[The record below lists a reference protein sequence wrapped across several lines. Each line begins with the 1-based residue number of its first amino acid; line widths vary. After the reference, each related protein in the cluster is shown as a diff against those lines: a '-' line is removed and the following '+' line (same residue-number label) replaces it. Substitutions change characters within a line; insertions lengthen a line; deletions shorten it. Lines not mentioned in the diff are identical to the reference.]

1 MIINQKI
8 KPQKDHKVAVSKARK
23 KTQTTQIFTNKI
35 CKVEYYLQNSNLM
48 RLRLMRLR

>member
-23 KTQTTQIFTNKI
+23 KRKQHKFSQIRFVK
-35 CKVEYYLQNSNLM
+35 
-48 RLRLMRLR
+48 